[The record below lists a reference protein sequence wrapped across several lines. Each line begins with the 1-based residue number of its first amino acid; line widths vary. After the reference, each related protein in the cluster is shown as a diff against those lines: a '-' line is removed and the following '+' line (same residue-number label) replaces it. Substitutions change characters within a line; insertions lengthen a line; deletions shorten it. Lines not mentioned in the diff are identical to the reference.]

1 MLKNMRPKV
10 IRYETDL
17 VLVASCPI
25 QWQAPRLES
34 FVQGLRERVCDVPLF
49 WIFPNLEGQRN
60 PKWPA
65 KLKHPNDS
73 YLTASVKTVRVVGEK
88 CGNWFKC
95 SVRPRI
101 QY

>member
-34 FVQGLRERVCDVPLF
+34 FVQGLPGESMRCTTILD
-49 WIFPNLEGQRN
+49 I
-60 PKWPA
+60 PKSGRTKESKMA
-65 KLKHPNDS
+65 
-73 YLTASVKTVRVVGEK
+73 G
-88 CGNWFKC
+88 
-95 SVRPRI
+95 
-101 QY
+101 